1 MKYETDVQWSSRH
14 EQSTV
19 VHADQLWVMGGM
31 AERGVLVND
40 VWRLAL
46 PADWLGS
53 CDAKAPP

>member
-1 MKYETDVQWSSRH
+1 MQWSSRH